1 MLGAA
6 RKTEVV
12 ITHTPHRQYSSA
24 FAVPMF
30 GRAEFGFTLDG
41 ERTPYTF
48 GKDPTPQ
55 FYYTATQDGDDAVRI
70 KIEDEKHRKDNGD
83 FYKVDT
89 IERDGPNLRHVQAWC
104 KRGGEEVVRLEADLI
119 RKSGK

>member
-55 FYYTATQDGDDAVRI
+55 FYYTATQDGDDAVRM
-70 KIEDEKHRKDNGD
+70 R
-83 FYKVDT
+83 FAAAAAA
-89 IERDGPNLRHVQAWC
+89 RSSSRRRFFSA
-104 KRGGEEVVRLEADLI
+104 
-119 RKSGK
+119 S

>member
-30 GRAEFGFTLDG
+30 GRAEFGFNLDG

-70 KIEDEKHRKDNGD
+70 KIEDEKHRHVEKLIMRIQAVYRGRVARAAV
-83 FYKVDT
+83 VD
-89 IERDGPNLRHVQAWC
+89 
-104 KRGGEEVVRLEADLI
+104 K
-119 RKSGK
+119 GKGKKGKKGKGKKGKK